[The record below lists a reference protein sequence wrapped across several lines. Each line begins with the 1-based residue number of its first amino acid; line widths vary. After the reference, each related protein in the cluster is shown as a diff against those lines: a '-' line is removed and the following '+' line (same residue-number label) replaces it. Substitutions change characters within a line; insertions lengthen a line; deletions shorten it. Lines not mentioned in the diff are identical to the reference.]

1 MSDVVLWLNMSKCM
15 VYTRARE
22 VPAGI
27 EDEWEQGARHDGL
40 LITGRQYSV
49 DNATLDTDAGVIGTV
64 FPVGDQKFR
73 ADFANSMRDKIV
85 AAWERMEQSTERAE
99 GVPPARQSANVL
111 LQHFVSAKVPPYTTN
126 HAKPGSHS
134 GGTCDSQ
141 CCSHQLFHA
150 GRAERTQ
157 RANPALADKGV
168 GLKRPAWMVQG
179 ARLGALREPS

>member
-49 DNATLDTDAGVIGTV
+49 DNTTLDTDAGVIGTV

-99 GVPPARQSANVL
+99 GCRQQDSPQTSCSNTLSPPRCLLAPPITQNLVHTVEAHVIRSVARISYFTQEELNARNEQIPLSL
-111 LQHFVSAKVPPYTTN
+111 TKVW
-126 HAKPGSHS
+126 A
-134 GGTCDSQ
+134 
-141 CCSHQLFHA
+141 
-150 GRAERTQ
+150 
-157 RANPALADKGV
+157 
-168 GLKRPAWMVQG
+168 
-179 ARLGALREPS
+179 